1 MILVTGATSQ
11 LGIVLVGKLLEQ
23 GHKVR
28 CLVRGSS
35 NIDGLMSDGVEFLYG
50 DVEEIQSLR
59 TAVNGVESIVHIAG
73 IWRVKA
79 LLEACLLDDFKGRV
93 IFIGST
99 SRFKKLD
106 SIDTE
111 EKLLAE
117 RMCEAEALIA
127 ESGINYV
134 ILRPTMLYGLDR
146 DKNILQIIRFMR
158 RFRFYPM
165 IGSGNAKKHPVY
177 VGDVAAA
184 VVSCLTDENVIKKDY
199 IIAGATPIKHRE
211 MLKAIKRNLPFKAYI
226 IRVPVFFAYIAVF
239 LYKIIKPESYINYAM
254 VKRVNEDVCYDIG
267 LAQRDFGY
275 SPVDF
280 FTGVRKQIDYLII
293 NKLL

>member
-11 LGIVLVGKLLEQ
+11 VGIVLVGKLLEQ

-28 CLVRGSS
+28 CLVRESS

-50 DVEEIQSLR
+50 DVEDIQSLR
-59 TAVNGVESIVHIAG
+59 TAVNGVESIVQIAG
-73 IWRVKA
+73 IWRVNN
-79 LLEACLLDDFKGRV
+79 LLKVCREENFTGRV
-93 IFIGST
+93 VFIGST

-158 RFRFYPM
+158 RFRFYPL

-199 IIAGATPIKHRE
+199 IIAGAAPIKHRE
-211 MLKAIKRNLPFKAYI
+211 MLKAIKRDLPFKAYI

-239 LYKIIKPESYINYAM
+239 VYKIFKSATYINFAM
-254 VKRVNEDVCYDIG
+254 VKRVNEDISYDIG
-267 LAQRDFGY
+267 PAQRDFGY
-275 SPVDF
+275 CPENF
-280 FTGVRKQIDYLII
+280 ETGIRKQIDYLKN